1 MMNVISD
8 YRVLILISILTS
20 LAVEGIKKILVEK
33 HRSFSANILAVIV
46 STVLSIIV
54 CVSDAVFNDTAFDL
68 KFIWYLIDVIVVNA
82 IISMV
87 GYDKFKQTI
96 SQLQN
101 IKGGS
106 NNDDSRTV
114 KSISNPD
121 IKQQ

>member
-114 KSISNPD
+114 KSVSNPD
-121 IKQQ
+121 IKQ

>member
-1 MMNVISD
+1 MNVISD

-33 HRSFSANILAVIV
+33 HWSFSANILAVIV

-114 KSISNPD
+114 KSVSNPD
-121 IKQQ
+121 IKQ

>member
-114 KSISNPD
+114 KSVSNPD